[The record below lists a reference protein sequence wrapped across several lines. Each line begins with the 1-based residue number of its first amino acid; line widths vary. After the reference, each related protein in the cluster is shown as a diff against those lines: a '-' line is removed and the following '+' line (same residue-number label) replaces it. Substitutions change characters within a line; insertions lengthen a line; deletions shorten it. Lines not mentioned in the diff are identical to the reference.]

1 MFHQITPHFT
11 KKMLINDVDLNKNVK
26 FNNKILHQ
34 SKLLN
39 YFIKDLN
46 NEKIS
51 KDTNEILKKLS
62 LIKNINFPEKIKFF

>member
-1 MFHQITPHFT
+1 MI
-11 KKMLINDVDLNKNVK
+11 LDLNKNVK

-51 KDTNEILKKLS
+51 KDANEILKKLS

>member
-1 MFHQITPHFT
+1 MI
-11 KKMLINDVDLNKNVK
+11 LDLNKNIK